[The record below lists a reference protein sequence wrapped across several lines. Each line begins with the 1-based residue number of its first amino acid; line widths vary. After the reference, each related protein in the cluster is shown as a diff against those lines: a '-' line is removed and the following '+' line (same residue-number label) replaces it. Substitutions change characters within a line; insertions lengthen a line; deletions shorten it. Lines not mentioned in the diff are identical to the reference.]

1 LTAFRSTP
9 QSEAPEEP
17 TPEVLVARVEPTYV
31 AVMDT
36 TLRDGEQTPDVAYTP
51 AEKLQLARLLLEEV
65 GVDRIEIASTRVSEG
80 ERKAARLI
88 ARWARREGR
97 LKAVEI
103 LGYCDGK
110 ASVDWITGTGGAVM
124 NLLVK
129 GSELHCVK
137 QLGMQPAEHRAGVAQ
152 TLRYARRR
160 RLSVNVYLEDWSNG
174 VRCERL
180 RDGGAAARRRRIY
193 R

>member
-1 LTAFRSTP
+1 MAR
-9 QSEAPEEP
+9 AKP
-17 TPEVLVARVEPTYV
+17 THV

-88 ARWARREGR
+88 ARWARGAGY
-97 LKAVEI
+97 LKRVEI

-110 ASVDWITGTGGAVM
+110 ASVDWIAGTGGRVM
-124 NLLVK
+124 NLLTK
-129 GSELHCVK
+129 GSELHCRS
-137 QLGMQPAEHRAGVAQ
+137 QLRHGARGAP
-152 TLRYARRR
+152 RRR
-160 RLSVNVYLEDWSNG
+160 RADACAT
-174 VRCERL
+174 RA
-180 RDGGAAARRRRIY
+180 GASWP
-193 R
+193 